1 MKYRILS
8 LLLAI
13 LSTFIIGYH
22 LPPLLDQFN
31 DAAFSSATILDQPDL
46 MEALREVQSKGLL
59 MGIHGWRHE
68 NYSRI
73 TTSQAREA
81 VENSR
86 SVFLEAGL
94 VPVAFLDP
102 YLSLSASS
110 AQVVDAINST
120 GVSTDLSSLKID
132 DSAMREYGKNWR
144 DAEKINSTIFS
155 RELERINIEKP
166 TSILLHIQDWNP
178 RLKQLI
184 SSYLSSTD
192 KKEIFIRIDDVEVN
206 TPPEKVLD
214 LASLLNY
221 PSAGSIILG
230 VIPAGTLKGED
241 ATLMGFEA
249 SSIFR
254 VYWWYYMLFAFFPL
268 MFFVSWRQI
277 SSRKI
282 EHGRFAVGTPIT
294 TWQEPSVSLVIPAH
308 NEQDHIADCLDA
320 LLSQDFSGQM
330 EVIVVNDGSTD
341 DTARIA
347 SRYPVTLLDLKKNL
361 GKARALNVGIKKA
374 KGDIIIFSDSDSVMD
389 KSAVRLLAECLLD
402 RPDAHAVA
410 GKVLINNCGKKPNLL
425 YYFQVIEYRIEQ
437 DINRFLQSLGGRVL
451 VCPGPIFAV
460 RREVM
465 DSLKFSHQTIVED
478 ADFTIHAL
486 KSSMSI
492 VQEPRAIVYT
502 WAPESVR
509 GWFTQRKRWWYG
521 NLQLWDMH
529 KGWARRNP
537 WMLLNY
543 FGFINSIISILLLLL
558 LPVLLIRY
566 HEVWQV
572 VLRSLTY
579 FMAPLMLSCLVVAP
593 FFVKDKKLMAM
604 LMPYTLFYSLMKIIV
619 VSYLYICYLSGRG
632 IDVKFGP
639 RVLRVR

>member
-31 DAAFSSATILDQPDL
+31 DAVFSSATILDQPPL
-46 MEALREVQSKGLL
+46 LEALREVQSKGLL
-59 MGIHGWRHE
+59 LGIHGWRHE
-68 NYSRI
+68 NYSAI
-73 TTSQAREA
+73 TPSAAREA

-102 YLSLSASS
+102 YLSLSSS
-110 AQVVDAINST
+110 SDPVVQAINST
-120 GVSTDLSSLKID
+120 GVSTDLSSLRID
-132 DSAMREYGKNWR
+132 DYAMREYGKNWR
-144 DAEKINSTIFS
+144 DAERINNTVFSQELQKINSD
-155 RELERINIEKP
+155 KP
-166 TSILLHIQDWNP
+166 TAILLHIQDWNP
-178 RLKQLI
+178 RLKELI

-192 KKEIFIRIDDVEVN
+192 KKGIFIRIDDIEVN

-214 LASLLNY
+214 MTSLLNY
-221 PSAGSIILG
+221 PSAGCIILG
-230 VIPAGTLKGED
+230 VIPAGTLKVED
-241 ATLMGFEA
+241 ATLMGLETG
-249 SSIFR
+249 SIFR

-268 MFFVSWRQI
+268 IFFVSWRQI

-282 EHGRFAVGTPIT
+282 EQGRLAAGILPASV
-294 TWQEPSVSLVIPAH
+294 QEPSVSLVIPAH

-320 LLSQDFSGQM
+320 LTTQDFAGRM

-341 DTARIA
+341 ETARIA
-347 SRYPVTLLDLKKNL
+347 SRYSVILLDLKKNL
-361 GKARALNVGIKKA
+361 GKARALNIGIKKA

-389 KSAVRLLAECLLD
+389 KSAVRLLAECL
-402 RPDAHAVA
+402 RNQPDAHVVA
-410 GKVLINNCGKKPNLL
+410 GTVLIKNCHKKPNILQ
-425 YYFQVIEYRIEQ
+425 YFQVIEYHIEQ
-437 DINRFLQSLGGRVL
+437 NINRFLQSLSGRVL

-460 RREVM
+460 RRQVT
-465 DSLKFSHQTIVED
+465 DLLGFSDQTIVED

-486 KSSMSI
+486 KSSMRI
-492 VQEPRAIVYT
+492 VQEPRALVYT
-502 WAPESVR
+502 CAPESVR

-521 NLQLWDMH
+521 NLQLWNTH
-529 KGWARRNP
+529 NGWAKRNP

-543 FGFINSIISILLLLL
+543 FGFMSSIISVLLLLL

-566 HEVWQV
+566 HEIEPVI
-572 VLRSLTY
+572 LRSLSCLI
-579 FMAPLMLSCLVVAP
+579 APLMLSCLIMAP
-593 FFVKDKKLMAM
+593 FFIKEKKMMAM
-604 LMPYTLFYSLMKIIV
+604 LLPYTLIYSLMKIVV
-619 VSYLYICYLSGRG
+619 VSYLYVCYISGRG

>member
-1 MKYRILS
+1 MRYRMLS

-31 DAAFSSATILDQPDL
+31 DDAFSSATILDQPDL
-46 MEALREVQSKGLL
+46 LEALREVQSKGLL

-68 NYSRI
+68 NYSSI
-73 TTSQAREA
+73 TPSQAREA
-81 VENSR
+81 VENAR
-86 SVFLEAGL
+86 SVFLEADL
-94 VPVAFLDP
+94 APVAFLDP
-102 YLSLSASS
+102 YLSLSSSS
-110 AQVVDAINST
+110 AQVVEAINST
-120 GVSTDLSSLKID
+120 GVSTDHSSLRID

-144 DAEKINSTIFS
+144 DAEKINNTIFS
-155 RELERINIEKP
+155 RELERINSEKP
-166 TSILLHIQDWNP
+166 TAILLHIQDWNP
-178 RLKQLI
+178 RLKELI
-184 SSYLSSTD
+184 SSYLSSTN
-192 KKEIFIRIDDVEVN
+192 KKDIFIRIDDIEVN
-206 TPPEKVLD
+206 TPSEKVLD
-214 LASLLNY
+214 LACLLNY
-221 PSAGSIILG
+221 PSAGNIILG

-241 ATLMGFEA
+241 LSLMGLEV
-249 SSIFR
+249 SSIFK

-268 MFFVSWRQI
+268 IFFVSWRQI
-277 SSRKI
+277 SCRKTGPSRLA
-282 EHGRFAVGTPIT
+282 HGMLTASV
-294 TWQEPSVSLVIPAH
+294 QEPSLSLVIPAH

-320 LLSQDFSGQM
+320 LLSQDYTGRM

-341 DTARIA
+341 ETARIV

-361 GKARALNVGIKKA
+361 GKALALNVGIKKA

-389 KSAVRLLAECLLD
+389 KNAVRLLAECLRD

-410 GKVLINNCGKKPNLL
+410 GKVLIKNCGKKPNLL
-425 YYFQVIEYRIEQ
+425 HYFQAIEYRIEQ
-437 DINRFLQSLGGRVL
+437 DINRFLQSLGGKVL

-465 DSLKFSHQTIVED
+465 DSLKFSPQTIVED

-502 WAPESVR
+502 CAPESLR

-537 WMLLNY
+537 WMILNY
-543 FGFINSIISILLLLL
+543 FGFINSILSILLLLL

-566 HEVWQV
+566 HEIWQV
-572 VLRSLTY
+572 ILRSLAY
-579 FMAPLMLSCLVVAP
+579 IMAPLMLSCLVVAP
-593 FFVKDKKLMAM
+593 FFIKDKKMMAM
-604 LMPYTLFYSLMKIIV
+604 LLPYTLIYSMMKIFV

-632 IDVKFGP
+632 IDIKFGP